1 MFNKMIKTDKIP
13 ANAIKFPNGDY
24 LISATYEDA
33 KAKNKPMFYYYK
45 PTPKGIKQVRSF
57 WKKQK
62 ALQYQWLVVNDKID
76 PNYGKAVTKKK
87 APKKKA
93 IKKKAIKKKAVA
105 AKTERPA
112 LSDKP
117 RTIQLGYGTAI
128 VEKAKK
134 KLVDPTVIERS
145 NVLDLKW
152 T

>member
-1 MFNKMIKTDKIP
+1 MFNKIIKTDKIP

-87 APKKKA
+87 AT
-93 IKKKAIKKKAVA
+93 KKKAVA